1 MADQEKFNLSKFF
14 SSFTQ
19 WLPWIKTLRYV
30 IGALIILAIVF
41 GIYKYISGK
50 SQEQHNTIT
59 VQPGGVVNVQQ
70 SQVNKKWLF
79 IFAEPYVFAETGS
92 QSRSGFG
99 VRTGVRLEW

>member
-1 MADQEKFNLSKFF
+1 MAEQEKFSITKFF

-30 IGALIILAIVF
+30 VGAIAILAIVF
-41 GIYKYISGK
+41 TIYKAFFSK
-50 SQEQHNTIT
+50 SQEQHNQIT

-70 SQVNKKWLF
+70 SQNSKKWLF
-79 IFAEPYVFAETGS
+79 LFTEPYVFAESGS

-99 VRTGVRLEW
+99 VRGGIRLEW